1 MYRCKHRSIQRVR
14 HQRVHDR
21 KHRCATS
28 DKHCQQL
35 IVNACRNH
43 RERGIEVDL
52 RASLGGVYTLATKST
67 VADTVDFVAGFGR
80 YGQPCRHCVYTG
92 PERHSRLQSL
102 PCSVEFD
109 FVASVYGAL
118 HAQQLSHFVSVR
130 SLYLT

>member
-1 MYRCKHRSIQRVR
+1 M
-14 HQRVHDR
+14 
-21 KHRCATS
+21 
-28 DKHCQQL
+28 
-35 IVNACRNH
+35 
-43 RERGIEVDL
+43 
-52 RASLGGVYTLATKST
+52 ATKST